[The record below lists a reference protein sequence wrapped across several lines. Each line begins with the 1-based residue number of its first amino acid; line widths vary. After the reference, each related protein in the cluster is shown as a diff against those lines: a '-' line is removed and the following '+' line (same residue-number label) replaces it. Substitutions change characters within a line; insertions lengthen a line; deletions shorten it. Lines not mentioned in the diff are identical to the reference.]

1 MTAFFAPII
10 QLTTF
15 YNSYQ
20 SAVTGLD
27 RVLQVLISD
36 ISVKEGNSSMKMDR
50 SSKFEIKFENVT
62 FGYEEGQPVLKHV
75 SFEVER
81 NRVLAIVGPTG
92 AGKSSIVNLILR
104 FYEPQE
110 GRVLINGRDVRDL
123 TFSDL
128 RRKISLIL
136 QDPFLFAGTIMDN
149 IRYGK
154 PDASD
159 EEVIEVSKKIGL
171 DNFVRSLP
179 SGYATV
185 ISEGATNLSMGQK
198 QLICFARAF
207 LPNPEILI
215 MDEATS
221 GVDPYTEL
229 QLQKALT
236 SVLEGRTSIIIA
248 HRLSTIRLADK
259 IIVLKDGEIAE
270 SGSFSS
276 LMEKKDGI
284 FTRMYALQ
292 SQLVSRYS

>member
-1 MTAFFAPII
+1 M
-10 QLTTF
+10 L
-15 YNSYQ
+15 S
-20 SAVTGLD
+20 
-27 RVLQVLISD
+27 
-36 ISVKEGNSSMKMDR
+36 
-50 SSKFEIKFENVT
+50 
-62 FGYEEGQPVLKHV
+62 HV
-75 SFEVER
+75 SFDVER

-104 FYEPQE
+104 FYDAQE
-110 GRVLINGRDVRDL
+110 GKVLINGRDVRDL
-123 TFSDL
+123 SFSDL
-128 RRKISLIL
+128 RGMISLIL
-136 QDPFLFAGTIMDN
+136 QDPFLFAGTIIDN

-159 EEVIEVSKKIGL
+159 EEVVEVSKKIGL
-171 DNFVRSLP
+171 DNFVRSLS

-207 LPNPEILI
+207 LPNPKILI

-229 QLQKALT
+229 QLQKALA

-248 HRLSTIRLADK
+248 HRLSTIRLADR

-276 LMEKKDGI
+276 LMEKDGI
-284 FTRMYALQ
+284 FARMYALQ
-292 SQLVSRYS
+292 SQLVS